1 MGSIW
6 NILNFSLMLLSFH
19 SSLPPQII
27 STTQQILSNYYVA
40 GTIPG
45 AGGKVVNKTDT
56 VPVFMELTF

>member
-1 MGSIW
+1 
-6 NILNFSLMLLSFH
+6 MLLSFH

-56 VPVFMELTF
+56 VPVFMALTF